1 MSHSRGRVIL
11 AITGASGAILGIR
24 TLELLR
30 AAGKET
36 HLVISAAARHTI
48 PLETDWSVAD
58 VEALAD
64 ACYAPQQIGA
74 RIASG
79 SFVTEGMLVVPCS
92 IKTLSGIANSYA
104 SNLIIR
110 AADVCL
116 KEGRK
121 VILAVRE
128 TPLHGGHLRLMQQ
141 AAEAGAVIFPPVPS
155 FYAGRQTLDELVTDL
170 AGRILLRMGIDNDA
184 YSRWEGE
191 VDLGTA
197 SGDLQIKDGNQDEQ
211 MED

>member
-1 MSHSRGRVIL
+1 MSRTRGRVIL

-30 AAGKET
+30 AAGRET
-36 HLVISAAARHTI
+36 HLIISEAARQTI
-48 PLETDWSVAD
+48 PTETDRSVAE

-64 ACYAPQQIGA
+64 ACYAPHEIGA

-92 IKTLSGIANSYA
+92 IKTLSGIANSYTDT
-104 SNLIIR
+104 LIIR

-116 KEGRK
+116 KEGRRLL
-121 VILAVRE
+121 LAVRE
-128 TPLHGGHLRLMQQ
+128 TPLHTGHLRLMQQ

-155 FYAGRQTLDELVTDL
+155 FYAGRQTLDELVTDI
-170 AGRILLRMGIDNDA
+170 AGRILLRFGIENDA
-184 YSRWEGE
+184 YGRWGGEENPDPSTEGR
-191 VDLGTA
+191 D
-197 SGDLQIKDGNQDEQ
+197 
-211 MED
+211 